1 MGFNRA
7 RRLLI
12 SGLTTIIAES
22 DLTELSRDLYS
33 ILGISKTASADEI
46 RKAYRKKAKELHP
59 DLHPDDEAKAN
70 AFKEAS
76 AAFEI
81 LSDSEKRSKYDQGL
95 IDADGNPTGY
105 AGAGAGGF
113 GGGFGGHAQGGGS
126 FQGDPFEDILA
137 GMFGGQRRR
146 PGPRKGADLRYRVDI
161 SFEDAVQ
168 GAKRQ
173 MTMGDG
179 KALNVSIPPGIETG
193 QVLRLKSQGQQ
204 STSGG
209 PPGDA
214 LLEVYVRPSK
224 VWARDGSDLRMTV
237 PVPLETAVLG
247 GSVDVSTPGGPV
259 TLKVPEGSNTGTV
272 LRLRG
277 KGVQFKDK
285 PGHLYVR
292 LEISLKDPKDAGLKE
307 WASKR

>member
-1 MGFNRA
+1 MN
-7 RRLLI
+7 
-12 SGLTTIIAES
+12 
-22 DLTELSRDLYS
+22 RDLYN
-33 ILGISKTASADEI
+33 ILGVPRTATADEI

-59 DLHPDDEAKAN
+59 DLHPDDAAKADG
-70 AFKEAS
+70 FKEAS

-81 LSDSEKRSKYDQGL
+81 LSDPEKRGKYDRGE
-95 IDADGNPTGY
+95 IDSDGNPTGFG
-105 AGAGAGGF
+105 AGGGAGGF
-113 GGGFGGHAQGGGS
+113 GGAYGGGFNNQTAGGSS

-193 QVLRLKSQGQQ
+193 QTLRLKSQGQP
-204 STSGG
+204 SASGG

-224 VWARDGSDLRMTV
+224 VWTRDGSDLRMTV
-237 PVPLETAVLG
+237 PVPLKTAVLG
-247 GSVDVSTPGGPV
+247 GSVDVSTPAGSV

-277 KGVQFKDK
+277 KGVQIKDK
-285 PGHLYVR
+285 PGHLYAR
-292 LEISLKDPKDAGLKE
+292 LEIMLEDPKDAGLKA
-307 WASKR
+307 WAQNS

>member
-1 MGFNRA
+1 MA
-7 RRLLI
+7 RDPYQ
-12 SGLTTIIAES
+12 T
-22 DLTELSRDLYS
+22 
-33 ILGISKTASADEI
+33 LGVNKTATTDEI

-59 DLHPDDEAKAN
+59 DLHPNDEAKAN

-81 LSDSEKRSKYDQGL
+81 LSDEEKRKQFDRGE
-95 IDADGNPTGY
+95 IDADGNPTGFS
-105 AGAGAGGF
+105 GAGGF
-113 GGGFGGHAQGGGS
+113 GGGFRGANPHGGS
-126 FQGDPFEDILA
+126 FQGDPFEDILS

-161 SFEDAVQ
+161 AFEDAVQ

-173 MTMGDG
+173 MTMADG

-193 QVLRLKSQGQQ
+193 QVLRLKSQGQASQ
-204 STSGG
+204 TGG

-214 LLEVYVRPSK
+214 LLEIHVRPSK
-224 VWARDGSDLRMTV
+224 VWTRDGSDLRMAV
-237 PVPLETAVLG
+237 PVDLKTAILG
-247 GSVDVSTPGGPV
+247 GTVDVSTPGGSV
-259 TLKVPEGSNTGTV
+259 SLKVPEGANTGTV
-272 LRLRG
+272 LRLRD

-292 LEISLKDPKDAGLKE
+292 LEITLKDPKDPGLKD
-307 WASKR
+307 WAAGA